1 MEGGRTAGSAQT
13 PIMGTTR
20 QIPREEWKA
29 TFDRFTAEHLK
40 DSGEGGP
47 EAATVEIVS
56 PRLGD
61 QVEFEDVPLLGL
73 AYDPMLRTFRVLL
86 ENVDHLVFYPT
97 EIWMLEGDNGSLA
110 IEVSGEDGGKE
121 IIYVR
126 RSGPLAPLYAF
137 PPDASSQR

>member
-1 MEGGRTAGSAQT
+1 
-13 PIMGTTR
+13 MGTTR
-20 QIPREEWKA
+20 QIPREEWKD

-40 DSGEGGP
+40 DTGEGGA

-61 QVEFEDVPLLGL
+61 QLEFEDVRLLGL

-86 ENVDHLVFYPT
+86 EDVDHLVFYPT
-97 EIWMLEGDNGSLA
+97 EIWVLEGEDGSLA
-110 IEVSGEDGGKE
+110 IEVAGEDGGKE

-126 RSGPLAPLYAF
+126 RSGPPAKVYSF
-137 PPDASSQR
+137 PPDASSPR